1 MSRLLK
7 RLDNPFLLAI
17 QGFVIGAGIFWA
29 TAPTDV
35 QARPTAPAATAEAPA
50 SSTAKL

>member
-1 MSRLLK
+1 MARLLK
-7 RLDNPFLLAI
+7 RLDNPFLLAM

-35 QARPTAPAATAEAPA
+35 QARPNAPTATSEA
-50 SSTAKL
+50 SAKL